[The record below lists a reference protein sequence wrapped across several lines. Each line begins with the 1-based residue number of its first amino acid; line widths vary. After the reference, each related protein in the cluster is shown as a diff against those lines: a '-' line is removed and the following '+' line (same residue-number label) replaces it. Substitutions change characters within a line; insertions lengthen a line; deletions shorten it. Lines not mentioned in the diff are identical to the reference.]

1 MIDNNLVMTPIPDSL
16 LYVYD
21 QNFNLLGAS
30 VECFHKHY
38 EDEIITRSKGKEVL
52 TFEAVE
58 TSAIYQ
64 YLKTENV
71 VKFGERW
78 FRIKFAE
85 DDSSAKGLTKFTCY
99 ALWYELA
106 EGLPTP
112 IRMVGSTVRA
122 VAEAITKDFGKWVKL
137 VIPTDS
143 GNRPVRS
150 ITLKENSGLYKLRY
164 LAKQYNMEL
173 TFGYE
178 EVFEQELRYVKT
190 VVIIQQYTESKIDYP
205 LVVEENLN
213 HIVRAEDSRNLCT
226 AYKLTGKGENDD
238 EELTFASINH
248 GSDYLIDVSWFTER
262 QMRPRYIPKS
272 KHDDRFKIK
281 QSMLDAARAYLDVYA
296 KPLVTYEASAILYD
310 KVPDL
315 HHSQLVV
322 DDFYKLNEWR
332 KVTARS
338 VDYDDLSNSQITFD
352 DPRRDLMDLINDD
365 GDGAISSGN
374 EEQSHVVIRYAN
386 DILGTGFNTENGKY
400 IGVLTTTKRS
410 EDLKPDDF
418 TWVKI
423 EGPEGKQGRNGEPGT
438 PGRDGVDG
446 VAGKDGVGIV
456 DTDITYCI
464 SLSGTQAPTDGWSSQ
479 VPELVKGRYL
489 WTKTFWRYSDGTH
502 ETGYSVTYIAQDGNK
517 GDDGI
522 AGKDGVG
529 IKNTE
534 ITYATSAFGTTPPE
548 NGWSTSIPQVA
559 PAYYLWTRTKWFYT
573 DDTTEVGY
581 SVARMGTR
589 GPKGDSGSD
598 GLPGKNG
605 VGLKGTEVVYGLS
618 DNDQSAPTTWTQ
630 QVPSLVKGKFLW
642 TRTTWTY
649 TDTTSETAY
658 QKTYIARDGNDG
670 QNGIAGK
677 DGVGLHH
684 TDITYAGST
693 SGTVP
698 PSGDV
703 LINYAK
709 VIRPSRSSTDNID
722 YPELYFDAVNGA
734 KYKLYGI
741 SSNGQFASQ
750 HLSREE
756 SNRVVIWGVQ
766 LDTPGGSTFKIISNE
781 NTGVHGNEFTWT
793 GPTGRTRIRVNT
805 YKPDNSTQVEYLRLE
820 SADSS
825 IWSTAIPQV
834 QPGFYLWTRTIWTYT
849 DGTSETGYSVTKIGE
864 QGPRGIQVLQGETGQ
879 QGIPGTPGPDGRS
892 QFTHIA
898 FSDSPDGTGFSHT
911 DQGRAYIGLYQDYN
925 EAHSKDKASYRWTK
939 WAVRDGAQG
948 IPGKEGANGNTSYF
962 HVAYAGSA
970 DGTRAFSLDDRNQ
983 QYIGYY
989 SDSIIQDSTDPK
1001 KYRWF
1006 DRMANV
1012 QVGGVNLFLNSLFT
1026 FGLKEPY
1033 STYRVSDS
1041 TDETKGQLVVS
1052 IDTTTK
1058 YRGYNTL
1065 KLDSTWNGKYENQ
1078 RITINVG
1085 GDSRVPNEYGFTN
1098 QNVRISFWG
1107 KSNKAN
1113 ARIDFRTEY
1122 RGTVEPLYL
1131 TTDWKYYSTYLC
1143 LAEATKSSQQVIIHL
1158 LSQETTA
1165 WLTMIKVEVGTLST
1179 SHTEAPEDIAYRINS
1194 KADGKLTQDQLNAL
1208 AEKSQIYEAELAAK
1222 ATMEQLSDLEKA
1234 YEARIKATEEAI
1246 SKSEADLIDAGRR
1259 IEATVAELG
1268 GLRELKK
1275 FIDTY
1280 MSSSNEGLIIGKNDA
1295 SATIKVSPDR
1305 ISMFSAGKEVMYISQ
1320 GVIHIDNGVFTKSL
1334 QIGRFIT
1341 EQHYADPDLNVCRYV
1356 G

>member
-58 TSAIYQ
+58 TSSIYQ
-64 YLKTENV
+64 HLKTENV

-213 HIVRAEDSRNLCT
+213 HVVRAEDSRNLCT

-238 EELTFASINH
+238 EELTFASINN

-456 DTDITYCI
+456 DTDVTYCI

-479 VPELVKGRYL
+479 VPELTKGRYL

-502 ETGYSVTYIAQDGNK
+502 ETGYSVTYIARDGNN
-517 GDDGI
+517 GNDGI

-534 ITYATSAFGTTPPE
+534 ISYARATSGTEAPTQGWQSSVPE
-548 NGWSTSIPQVA
+548 VPYGE
-559 PAYYLWTRTKWFYT
+559 YLWTRTKWTYT
-573 DDTTEVGY
+573 DNTSEVGY
-581 SVARMGTR
+581 SVARMGTQ

-670 QNGIAGK
+670 NNGIAGK

-693 SGTVP
+693 SGTEP
-698 PSGDV
+698 
-703 LINYAK
+703 
-709 VIRPSRSSTDNID
+709 
-722 YPELYFDAVNGA
+722 
-734 KYKLYGI
+734 
-741 SSNGQFASQ
+741 
-750 HLSREE
+750 
-756 SNRVVIWGVQ
+756 
-766 LDTPGGSTFKIISNE
+766 
-781 NTGVHGNEFTWT
+781 
-793 GPTGRTRIRVNT
+793 PTG
-805 YKPDNSTQVEYLRLE
+805 SW
-820 SADSS
+820 SSS
-825 IWSTAIPQV
+825 IPTI
-834 QPGFYLWTRTIWTYT
+834 QPGFYLWTRTIWHYT
-849 DGTSETGYSVTKIGE
+849 DSTSETGYSVSKIGE
-864 QGPRGIQVLQGETGQ
+864 QGPRGIQGLQGETGR
-879 QGIPGTPGPDGRS
+879 QGIPGTPGRDGRS

-925 EAHSKDKASYRWTK
+925 EAHSKDKASYKWTK
-939 WAVRDGAQG
+939 WIGRDGAQG
-948 IPGKEGANGNTSYF
+948 IPGKAGADGKTSYF
-962 HVAYAGSA
+962 HVAYARSA
-970 DGTRAFSLDDRNQ
+970 DGSRSFSLEDRNQ
-983 QYIGYY
+983 QYMGYY
-989 SDSIIQDSTDPK
+989 SDYTIEDSTDPK

-1026 FGLKEPY
+1026 FGLKEQY
-1033 STYRVSDS
+1033 STYKLIDGL
-1041 TDETKGQLVVS
+1041 DDTKGQLVAS

-1078 RITINVG
+1078 KITFRVG
-1085 GDSRVPNEYGFTN
+1085 GDGRVFTDYGFTN

-1113 ARIDFRTEY
+1113 ARIDFRPEY
-1122 RGTVEPLYL
+1122 RNTLEPLYL

-1143 LAEATKSSQQVIIHL
+1143 LAEDTKCSQDVIIHL
-1158 LSQETTA
+1158 FSQETTA
-1165 WLTMIKVEVGTLST
+1165 WLAMIKVEVGTLST
-1179 SHTEAPEDIAYRINS
+1179 SHTEAPEDITYRINS

-1234 YEARIKATEEAI
+1234 YEARIKANEEAI

-1268 GLRELKK
+1268 GLQELKK

>member
-58 TSAIYQ
+58 TSSIYQ

-190 VVIIQQYTESKIDYP
+190 VVIIQQYTESKLDYP

-456 DTDITYCI
+456 DTDVTYCI

-479 VPELVKGRYL
+479 VPELTKGRYL
-489 WTKTFWRYSDGTH
+489 WTKTFWRYSNGTH
-502 ETGYSVTYIAQDGNK
+502 ETGYSVTYIARDGNN
-517 GDDGI
+517 GNDGI

-534 ITYATSAFGTTPPE
+534 ISYARATSGTDVPAGGWQSSVPE
-548 NGWSTSIPQVA
+548 VPYGE
-559 PAYYLWTRTKWFYT
+559 YLWTRTKWTYT
-573 DDTTEVGY
+573 DNTSEVGY
-581 SVARMGTR
+581 SVARMGTQ

-618 DNDQSAPTTWTQ
+618 DDDQTAPTTWTQ

-693 SGTVP
+693 SGTEP
-698 PSGDV
+698 PT
-703 LINYAK
+703 N
-709 VIRPSRSSTDNID
+709 N
-722 YPELYFDAVNGA
+722 
-734 KYKLYGI
+734 
-741 SSNGQFASQ
+741 
-750 HLSREE
+750 
-756 SNRVVIWGVQ
+756 
-766 LDTPGGSTFKIISNE
+766 
-781 NTGVHGNEFTWT
+781 WT
-793 GPTGRTRIRVNT
+793 
-805 YKPDNSTQVEYLRLE
+805 
-820 SADSS
+820 SS
-825 IWSTAIPQV
+825 IPTI
-834 QPGFYLWTRTIWTYT
+834 QPGFYLWTRTIWHYT
-849 DGTSETGYSVTKIGE
+849 DKTSETGYSVSKIGE
-864 QGPRGIQVLQGETGQ
+864 QGPRGIQGLQGETGR
-879 QGIPGTPGPDGRS
+879 QGIPGTPGRDGRS

-925 EAHSKDKASYRWTK
+925 EAHSKDKTSYKWTK
-939 WAVRDGAQG
+939 WIGRDGAQG
-948 IPGKEGANGNTSYF
+948 IPGKAGADGKTSYF
-962 HVAYAGSA
+962 HVAYAGSS
-970 DGTRAFSLDDRNQ
+970 DGSRSFSLEDRNQ
-983 QYIGYY
+983 QYMGYY
-989 SDSIIQDSTDPK
+989 SDYIIEDSTDPK

-1006 DRMANV
+1006 DRMSNV

-1026 FGLKEPY
+1026 FGLKEQY
-1033 STYRVSDS
+1033 SNYELIDGLN
-1041 TDETKGQLVVS
+1041 DTKGQIVAS

-1078 RITINVG
+1078 KITFRVG
-1085 GDSRVPNEYGFTN
+1085 GDGRISTDYGFIN

-1113 ARIDFRTEY
+1113 ARIDFRPGY
-1122 RGTVEPLYL
+1122 RGTLEPLYL

-1143 LAEATKSSQQVIIHL
+1143 LAEDTKCAQDVIIHL
-1158 LSQETTA
+1158 FSQETTA
-1165 WLTMIKVEVGTLST
+1165 WLAMIKVEVGTIST

-1222 ATMEQLSDLEKA
+1222 ATMEQFSDLEKA
-1234 YEARIKATEEAI
+1234 YEARIKANEEAI

>member
-58 TSAIYQ
+58 TSSIYQ

-226 AYKLTGKGENDD
+226 AYKLTGKGEHDD
-238 EELTFASINH
+238 EELTFASINN

-456 DTDITYCI
+456 DTDVTYCI

-479 VPELVKGRYL
+479 VPELTKGRYL

-502 ETGYSVTYIAQDGNK
+502 ETGYSVTYIARDGNN
-517 GDDGI
+517 GNDGI

-534 ITYATSAFGTTPPE
+534 ISYARATSGTDVPAGGWQSSVPE
-548 NGWSTSIPQVA
+548 VPYGE
-559 PAYYLWTRTKWFYT
+559 YLWTRTKWTYT
-573 DDTTEVGY
+573 DNTSEVGY
-581 SVARMGTR
+581 SVARMGTQ

-670 QNGIAGK
+670 KNGIAGK

-693 SGTVP
+693 SGTEP
-698 PSGDV
+698 
-703 LINYAK
+703 
-709 VIRPSRSSTDNID
+709 
-722 YPELYFDAVNGA
+722 
-734 KYKLYGI
+734 
-741 SSNGQFASQ
+741 
-750 HLSREE
+750 
-756 SNRVVIWGVQ
+756 
-766 LDTPGGSTFKIISNE
+766 
-781 NTGVHGNEFTWT
+781 
-793 GPTGRTRIRVNT
+793 PTG
-805 YKPDNSTQVEYLRLE
+805 SW
-820 SADSS
+820 SSS
-825 IWSTAIPQV
+825 IPTI
-834 QPGFYLWTRTIWTYT
+834 QPGFYLWTRTIWHYT
-849 DGTSETGYSVTKIGE
+849 DSTSETGYSVSKIGE
-864 QGPRGIQVLQGETGQ
+864 QGPRGIQGLQGETGR
-879 QGIPGTPGPDGRS
+879 QGIPGTPGRDGRS

-925 EAHSKDKASYRWTK
+925 EAHSNDKTSYKWTK
-939 WAVRDGAQG
+939 WIGRDGAQG
-948 IPGKEGANGNTSYF
+948 IPGKAGADGKTSYF
-962 HVAYAGSA
+962 HVAYAGSS
-970 DGTRAFSLDDRNQ
+970 DGSRSFSLEDRNQ
-983 QYIGYY
+983 QYMGYY
-989 SDSIIQDSTDPK
+989 SDYTIEDSTDPK

-1026 FGLKEPY
+1026 FGLKEHY
-1033 STYRVSDS
+1033 STYELIDGL
-1041 TDETKGQLVVS
+1041 DDTKGQLVAS

-1078 RITINVG
+1078 KITFRVG
-1085 GDSRVPNEYGFTN
+1085 GDGREFTNYGFTN

-1107 KSNKAN
+1107 KSNKAD
-1113 ARIDFRTEY
+1113 ARIDFRPGY
-1122 RGTVEPLYL
+1122 RGTLEPLYL

-1143 LAEATKSSQQVIIHL
+1143 LAEDTKCTQEVIIHL

-1165 WLTMIKVEVGTLST
+1165 WLAMIKVEVGTVNT

-1234 YEARIKATEEAI
+1234 YEARIKANEEAI

>member
-58 TSAIYQ
+58 TSSIYQ
-64 YLKTENV
+64 HLKTENV

-85 DDSSAKGLTKFTCY
+85 DDNSAKGLTKFTCY

-190 VVIIQQYTESKIDYP
+190 VVIIQQYTESKIDHP

-281 QSMLDAARAYLDVYA
+281 QSILDAARAYLDVYA

-446 VAGKDGVGIV
+446 VAGKNGVGIV

-479 VPELVKGRYL
+479 VPELTKGRYL

-502 ETGYSVTYIAQDGNK
+502 ETGYSVTYIARDGNN
-517 GDDGI
+517 GNDGI

-534 ITYATSAFGTTPPE
+534 ISYARATSGTDVPAGGWQSSVPE
-548 NGWSTSIPQVA
+548 VPYGE
-559 PAYYLWTRTKWFYT
+559 YLWTRTKWTYT
-573 DDTTEVGY
+573 DNTSEIGY
-581 SVARMGTR
+581 SVARMGTQ
-589 GPKGDSGSD
+589 GPKGDSGND

-605 VGLKGTEVVYGLS
+605 VGLKGTKVVYGLS

-658 QKTYIARDGNDG
+658 QKTYIARDGNNG

-693 SGTVP
+693 SGTEP
-698 PSGDV
+698 
-703 LINYAK
+703 
-709 VIRPSRSSTDNID
+709 
-722 YPELYFDAVNGA
+722 
-734 KYKLYGI
+734 
-741 SSNGQFASQ
+741 
-750 HLSREE
+750 
-756 SNRVVIWGVQ
+756 
-766 LDTPGGSTFKIISNE
+766 
-781 NTGVHGNEFTWT
+781 
-793 GPTGRTRIRVNT
+793 PTGSWSSRI
-805 YKPDNSTQVEYLRLE
+805 PE
-820 SADSS
+820 
-825 IWSTAIPQV
+825 V
-834 QPGFYLWTRTIWTYT
+834 QPGFYLWTRTIWHYT
-849 DGTSETGYSVTKIGE
+849 DSTSETGYSVSKIGE
-864 QGPRGIQVLQGETGQ
+864 QGPRGIQGLQGETGR
-879 QGIPGTPGPDGRS
+879 QGIPGTPGRDGRS

-925 EAHSKDKASYRWTK
+925 EAHSKDKASYKWTK
-939 WAVRDGAQG
+939 WIGRDGAQG
-948 IPGKEGANGNTSYF
+948 IPGKAGADGKTSYF
-962 HVAYAGSA
+962 HVAYAGSS
-970 DGTRAFSLDDRNQ
+970 DGSRSFSLEDRNQ
-983 QYIGYY
+983 QYMGYY
-989 SDSIIQDSTDPK
+989 SDYTIKDSTDPK

-1026 FGLKEPY
+1026 FGLKEQY
-1033 STYRVSDS
+1033 STYELIDGL
-1041 TDETKGQLVVS
+1041 DDTKGQLVAS

-1078 RITINVG
+1078 KITFRVG
-1085 GDSRVPNEYGFTN
+1085 GDGRVFTDYGFTN

-1113 ARIDFRTEY
+1113 ARIDFRPGY
-1122 RGTVEPLYL
+1122 RGTLKPLYL

-1143 LAEATKSSQQVIIHL
+1143 LAEDTKCSQDVVISL

-1165 WLTMIKVEVGTLST
+1165 WLAMIKVEVGTVST
-1179 SHTEAPEDIAYRINS
+1179 SYTEAPEDIAYRINS

-1234 YEARIKATEEAI
+1234 YEARIKANEEAI

-1259 IEATVAELG
+1259 IEATVAKLG

-1334 QIGRFIT
+1334 QIGRFLT

>member
-16 LYVYD
+16 IYVYD

-38 EDEIITRSKGKEVL
+38 EDEIITRSKGKEVF

-58 TSAIYQ
+58 TSSIYQ
-64 YLKTENV
+64 HLKTENV

-85 DDSSAKGLTKFTCY
+85 DDNSAKGLTKFTCY

-106 EGLPTP
+106 EGLPKP

-226 AYKLTGKGENDD
+226 AYKLTGKGEHDD
-238 EELTFASINH
+238 EELTFASINN

-446 VAGKDGVGIV
+446 VAGKNGVGIV

-479 VPELVKGRYL
+479 VPELTKGRYL

-502 ETGYSVTYIAQDGNK
+502 ETGYSVTYIARDGNN
-517 GDDGI
+517 GNDGI

-534 ITYATSAFGTTPPE
+534 ISYARATSGTNAPTQGWQSQVPE
-548 NGWSTSIPQVA
+548 VPYGE
-559 PAYYLWTRTKWFYT
+559 YLWTRTKWTYT
-573 DDTTEVGY
+573 DNTSEVGY
-581 SVARMGTR
+581 SVARMGTQ

-670 QNGIAGK
+670 NNGIAGK

-698 PSGDV
+698 P
-703 LINYAK
+703 
-709 VIRPSRSSTDNID
+709 
-722 YPELYFDAVNGA
+722 
-734 KYKLYGI
+734 
-741 SSNGQFASQ
+741 
-750 HLSREE
+750 
-756 SNRVVIWGVQ
+756 
-766 LDTPGGSTFKIISNE
+766 
-781 NTGVHGNEFTWT
+781 TGNW
-793 GPTGRTRIRVNT
+793 
-805 YKPDNSTQVEYLRLE
+805 S
-820 SADSS
+820 SS
-825 IWSTAIPQV
+825 IPEV
-834 QPGFYLWTRTIWTYT
+834 QPGFYLWTRTIWHYT
-849 DGTSETGYSVTKIGE
+849 DSTSETGYSVSKIGE
-864 QGPRGIQVLQGETGQ
+864 QGPRGIQGLQGETGR
-879 QGIPGTPGPDGRS
+879 QGIPGTPGRDGRS

-925 EAHSKDKASYRWTK
+925 EAHSKDKAAYRWTK
-939 WAVRDGAQG
+939 WAGRDGAQG
-948 IPGKEGANGNTSYF
+948 IPGKAGADGKTSYF
-962 HVAYAGSA
+962 HVAYASSSDGS
-970 DGTRAFSLDDRNQ
+970 RNFSLQDKNQ
-983 QYIGYY
+983 QYMGYY
-989 SDSIIQDSTDPK
+989 SDFTADDSTDPK

-1033 STYRVSDS
+1033 STYQLIDS
-1041 TDETKGQLVVS
+1041 PEDTKGQLVVS
-1052 IDTTTK
+1052 IDNTTK
-1058 YRGYNTL
+1058 YRGYSTL

-1078 RITINVG
+1078 KITFRVG
-1085 GDSRVPNEYGFTN
+1085 GDGRVFTDYGFTN

-1113 ARIDFRTEY
+1113 ARIDFRPGY
-1122 RGTVEPLYL
+1122 RGTLEPLYL

-1143 LAEATKSSQQVIIHL
+1143 LAEDTKCSQDVTIHL
-1158 LSQETTA
+1158 FSQETTA

-1208 AEKSQIYEAELAAK
+1208 AEKSQIYGAELAAK

-1234 YEARIKATEEAI
+1234 YGARIKANEEAI

-1268 GLRELKK
+1268 GLQELKK

>member
-238 EELTFASINH
+238 EELTFASINN

-374 EEQSHVVIRYAN
+374 EEQSYVVIRYAN

-446 VAGKDGVGIV
+446 VAGKNGVGIV

-479 VPELVKGRYL
+479 VPELTKGRYL

-502 ETGYSVTYIAQDGNK
+502 ETGYSVTYIARDGNN
-517 GDDGI
+517 GNNGI

-534 ITYATSAFGTTPPE
+534 ISYARATSGTDVPAGGWQSSVPE
-548 NGWSTSIPQVA
+548 VPYGE
-559 PAYYLWTRTKWFYT
+559 YLWTRTKWTYT
-573 DDTTEVGY
+573 DNTSEVGY

-670 QNGIAGK
+670 KNGIAGK

-693 SGTVP
+693 SGTEP
-698 PSGDV
+698 
-703 LINYAK
+703 
-709 VIRPSRSSTDNID
+709 
-722 YPELYFDAVNGA
+722 
-734 KYKLYGI
+734 
-741 SSNGQFASQ
+741 
-750 HLSREE
+750 
-756 SNRVVIWGVQ
+756 
-766 LDTPGGSTFKIISNE
+766 
-781 NTGVHGNEFTWT
+781 
-793 GPTGRTRIRVNT
+793 PTGSWSSRI
-805 YKPDNSTQVEYLRLE
+805 PE
-820 SADSS
+820 
-825 IWSTAIPQV
+825 V
-834 QPGFYLWTRTIWTYT
+834 QPGFYLWTRTIWHYT
-849 DGTSETGYSVTKIGE
+849 DSTSETGYSVSKIGE
-864 QGPRGIQVLQGETGQ
+864 QGPRGIQGLQGETGR
-879 QGIPGTPGPDGRS
+879 QGIPGTPGRDGRS

-925 EAHSKDKASYRWTK
+925 EAHSKDKTSYKWTK
-939 WAVRDGAQG
+939 WIGRDGAQG
-948 IPGKEGANGNTSYF
+948 IPGKAGADGKTSYF

-970 DGTRAFSLDDRNQ
+970 DGSRSFSLEDRNQ
-983 QYIGYY
+983 QYMGYY
-989 SDSIIQDSTDPK
+989 SDYTIEDSTDPK

-1033 STYRVSDS
+1033 STYELIDGPE
-1041 TDETKGQLVVS
+1041 DTKGQLVAS

-1078 RITINVG
+1078 KITFRVG
-1085 GDSRVPNEYGFTN
+1085 GDGRVFTDYGFTN

-1113 ARIDFRTEY
+1113 ARIDFRPGY
-1122 RGTVEPLYL
+1122 RGTLEPLYL

-1143 LAEATKSSQQVIIHL
+1143 LAEDTKCTQDVIVHL

-1165 WLTMIKVEVGTLST
+1165 WLAMIKVEVGTLST

-1234 YEARIKATEEAI
+1234 YEARIKANEEAI

>member
-58 TSAIYQ
+58 TSPIYQ
-64 YLKTENV
+64 HLKTENV

-112 IRMVGSTVRA
+112 IRMVGSTVQA

-456 DTDITYCI
+456 DTDVTYCI

-479 VPELVKGRYL
+479 VPELTKGRYL

-502 ETGYSVTYIAQDGNK
+502 ETGYSVTYIARDGNN
-517 GDDGI
+517 GNDGI

-534 ITYATSAFGTTPPE
+534 ISYARATSGTDVPAGGWQSSVPE
-548 NGWSTSIPQVA
+548 VPYGE
-559 PAYYLWTRTKWFYT
+559 YLWTRTKWTYT
-573 DDTTEVGY
+573 DNTSEVGY
-581 SVARMGTR
+581 SVARMGTQ

-618 DNDQSAPTTWTQ
+618 DNDQTAPTTWTQ

-658 QKTYIARDGNDG
+658 QKTYIARDGNNG

-693 SGTVP
+693 SGTEP
-698 PSGDV
+698 
-703 LINYAK
+703 
-709 VIRPSRSSTDNID
+709 
-722 YPELYFDAVNGA
+722 
-734 KYKLYGI
+734 
-741 SSNGQFASQ
+741 
-750 HLSREE
+750 
-756 SNRVVIWGVQ
+756 
-766 LDTPGGSTFKIISNE
+766 
-781 NTGVHGNEFTWT
+781 
-793 GPTGRTRIRVNT
+793 PTGSWSSRI
-805 YKPDNSTQVEYLRLE
+805 PE
-820 SADSS
+820 
-825 IWSTAIPQV
+825 V
-834 QPGFYLWTRTIWTYT
+834 QPGFYLWTRTIWHYT
-849 DGTSETGYSVTKIGE
+849 DKTSETGYSVSKIGE
-864 QGPRGIQVLQGETGQ
+864 QGPRGLPGLQGETGR
-879 QGIPGTPGPDGRS
+879 QGIPGTPGRDGRS

-911 DQGRAYIGLYQDYN
+911 DQDRAYIGMYQDYN
-925 EAHSKDKASYRWTK
+925 EAHSKDKAAYRWTK
-939 WAVRDGAQG
+939 WVGRDGAQG
-948 IPGKEGANGNTSYF
+948 IPGKAGADGKTSYF
-962 HVAYAGSA
+962 HVAYASSSDGS
-970 DGTRAFSLDDRNQ
+970 RNFSLQDKNQ
-983 QYIGYY
+983 QYMGYY
-989 SDSIIQDSTDPK
+989 SDFTADDSTDPK

-1033 STYRVSDS
+1033 STYTLHDS
-1041 TDETKGQLVVS
+1041 SAETKGQLAVS
-1052 IDTTTK
+1052 IDNTTK
-1058 YRGYNTL
+1058 FRGYNTL
-1065 KLDSTWNGKYENQ
+1065 KIDSTWNGKYENQ
-1078 RITINVG
+1078 GIAFEVG
-1085 GDSRVPNEYGFTN
+1085 GDGRVPGNYGFTN
-1098 QNVRISFWG
+1098 QNVRISFWA

-1113 ARIDFRTEY
+1113 ARIDFRAGN

-1143 LAEATKSSQQVIIHL
+1143 IAQDTMCSQDVIIHL
-1158 LSQETTA
+1158 PSQETTA
-1165 WLTMIKVEVGTLST
+1165 WLTMIKVEVGTVTT

-1234 YEARIKATEEAI
+1234 YEARIKANEEAI

>member
-21 QNFNLLGAS
+21 QNFNLLSAS

-58 TSAIYQ
+58 TSSIYQ

-99 ALWYELA
+99 ALWYELS

-226 AYKLTGKGENDD
+226 AYKLTGKGEKDD
-238 EELTFASINH
+238 EELTFASINN

-479 VPELVKGRYL
+479 VPELTKGRYL

-502 ETGYSVTYIAQDGNK
+502 ETGYSVTYIARDGNN
-517 GDDGI
+517 GNDGI

-534 ITYATSAFGTTPPE
+534 ISYARATSGTEAPTQGWQSSVPE
-548 NGWSTSIPQVA
+548 VPYGE
-559 PAYYLWTRTKWFYT
+559 YLWTRTKWTYT
-573 DDTTEVGY
+573 DNTSEVGY
-581 SVARMGTR
+581 SVARMGTQ

-618 DNDQSAPTTWTQ
+618 DNDQTAPTTWTQ

-670 QNGIAGK
+670 NNGIAGK

-693 SGTVP
+693 SGTEP
-698 PSGDV
+698 P
-703 LINYAK
+703 
-709 VIRPSRSSTDNID
+709 TDN
-722 YPELYFDAVNGA
+722 
-734 KYKLYGI
+734 
-741 SSNGQFASQ
+741 
-750 HLSREE
+750 
-756 SNRVVIWGVQ
+756 
-766 LDTPGGSTFKIISNE
+766 
-781 NTGVHGNEFTWT
+781 WT
-793 GPTGRTRIRVNT
+793 
-805 YKPDNSTQVEYLRLE
+805 
-820 SADSS
+820 SS
-825 IWSTAIPQV
+825 IPTV
-834 QPGFYLWTRTIWTYT
+834 QPGFYLWTRTIWHYT
-849 DGTSETGYSVTKIGE
+849 DKTSETGYSVSKIGE
-864 QGPRGIQVLQGETGQ
+864 QGPRGLPGLQGETGR
-879 QGIPGTPGPDGRS
+879 QGIPGTPGRDGRS

-911 DQGRAYIGLYQDYN
+911 DQDRAYIGMYQDYN
-925 EAHSKDKASYRWTK
+925 EAHSKDKATYRWTK
-939 WAVRDGAQG
+939 WAGRDGAQG
-948 IPGKEGANGNTSYF
+948 IPGKAGADGKTSYF
-962 HVAYAGSA
+962 HVAYASSSDGS
-970 DGTRAFSLDDRNQ
+970 RNFSLQDKNQ
-983 QYIGYY
+983 QYMGYY
-989 SDSIIQDSTDPK
+989 SDFTADDSTDPK

-1026 FGLKEPY
+1026 FGLKEQY
-1033 STYRVSDS
+1033 STYELIDGPE
-1041 TDETKGQLVVS
+1041 DTKGQLVAS

-1078 RITINVG
+1078 KIIFRLG
-1085 GDSRVPNEYGFTN
+1085 GDGRVFTDYGFTN

-1113 ARIDFRTEY
+1113 ARIEFRPGY
-1122 RGTVEPLYL
+1122 RGTLEPLYL

-1143 LAEATKSSQQVIIHL
+1143 LAEDTKCSQDVIISL

-1165 WLTMIKVEVGTLST
+1165 WLAMIKVEVGTLST
-1179 SHTEAPEDIAYRINS
+1179 SHTEAPEDIAHRINS

-1208 AEKSQIYEAELAAK
+1208 AEKSRIYEAELAAK

-1234 YEARIKATEEAI
+1234 YEARIKANEEAI

-1280 MSSSNEGLIIGKNDA
+1280 MSSSNEGLIIGKNDS
-1295 SATIKVSPDR
+1295 SAAIKVSPDR
-1305 ISMFSAGKEVMYISQ
+1305 ISMFSAGKEVMYISR

>member
-1 MIDNNLVMTPIPDSL
+1 MIDNNLVMTPTPDSII
-16 LYVYD
+16 YVYD

-30 VECFHKHY
+30 VECFNKHY

-58 TSAIYQ
+58 TSTIYQ
-64 YLKTENV
+64 HLKTENI
-71 VKFGERW
+71 VKFGGRW
-78 FRIKFAE
+78 FRIKFSE
-85 DDSSAKGLTKFTCY
+85 DDSSAKGITKFTCY

-122 VAEAITKDFGKWVKL
+122 VAEVITKDFGKWVKL

-190 VVIIQQYTESKIDYP
+190 VVIIQQYTESKINYP
-205 LVVEENLN
+205 LVVEENLK

-238 EELTFASINH
+238 EELTFASINN
-248 GSDYLIDVSWFTER
+248 GSDYLLDVSWFTER
-262 QMRPRYIPKS
+262 GMRPRYIPKS

-296 KPLVTYEASAILYD
+296 KPLITYEASAILYD

-338 VDYDDLSNSQITFD
+338 IDYDDLSNSQITFD

-410 EDLKPDDF
+410 EDLRPDDF

-423 EGPEGKQGRNGEPGT
+423 EGPEGPQGRNGEPGT

-446 VAGKDGVGIV
+446 VAGKNGVGIV

-464 SLSGTQAPTDGWSSQ
+464 SLSGTQAPTDGWTSQ

-489 WTKTFWRYSDGTH
+489 WTKTFWRYSDGAH

-517 GDDGI
+517 GNDGV

-529 IKNTE
+529 IKRTE
-534 ITYATSAFGTTPPE
+534 ISYARSNSGTEPPSDAKW
-548 NGWSTSIPQVA
+548 GSQV
-559 PAYYLWTRTKWFYT
+559 PEVPYGEYLWTRTKWFYT

-581 SVARMGTR
+581 SVARMGTQ

-605 VGLKGTEVVYGLS
+605 VGLKGTEVKYALS
-618 DNDQSAPTTWTQ
+618 DTDTNTPTTWTQ
-630 QVPSLVKGKFLW
+630 QVPTLVKGKFLW
-642 TRTTWTY
+642 TRTIWTY
-649 TDTTSETAY
+649 TDNTSETAY

-693 SGTVP
+693 SGTEP
-698 PSGDV
+698 P
-703 LINYAK
+703 
-709 VIRPSRSSTDNID
+709 T
-722 YPELYFDAVNGA
+722 
-734 KYKLYGI
+734 
-741 SSNGQFASQ
+741 SN
-750 HLSREE
+750 
-756 SNRVVIWGVQ
+756 
-766 LDTPGGSTFKIISNE
+766 
-781 NTGVHGNEFTWT
+781 WT
-793 GPTGRTRIRVNT
+793 N
-805 YKPDNSTQVEYLRLE
+805 N
-820 SADSS
+820 
-825 IWSTAIPQV
+825 IPQV
-834 QPGFYLWTRTIWTYT
+834 QPGFYLWTRTIWHYT
-849 DGTSETGYSVTKIGE
+849 DSTSETGYSVSKIGE
-864 QGPRGIQVLQGETGQ
+864 QGPRGIQGLQGETGR
-879 QGIPGTPGPDGRS
+879 QGIPGTPGRDGRS

-925 EAHSKDKASYRWTK
+925 EAHSKDKASYKWTK
-939 WAVRDGAQG
+939 WAGRDGAQG
-948 IPGKEGANGNTSYF
+948 IPGKAGADGKTSYF

-970 DGTRAFSLDDRNQ
+970 DGTRSFSLDDRNQ
-983 QYIGYY
+983 QYMGYY
-989 SDSIIQDSTDPK
+989 SDFTIEDSTDPK
-1001 KYRWF
+1001 KYKWF

-1033 STYRVSDS
+1033 STYALIDDASV
-1041 TDETKGQLVVS
+1041 TKGQIAAS

-1065 KLDSTWNGKYENQ
+1065 KIDSTWNGKYENQ
-1078 RITINVG
+1078 KITFRVG
-1085 GDSRVPNEYGFTN
+1085 GDGRVFTDYGFTN

-1113 ARIDFRTEY
+1113 ARIDFRTDY
-1122 RGTVEPLYL
+1122 RGTIEPLYL

-1143 LAEATKSSQQVIIHL
+1143 LAEDAKCTQDVIIHL
-1158 LSQETTA
+1158 LSRETTA
-1165 WLTMIKVEVGTLST
+1165 WLALIKVEVGTLST

-1208 AEKSQIYEAELAAK
+1208 AEKAQIYEAELQAK

-1259 IEATVAELG
+1259 LDATVAELG

-1280 MSSSNEGLIIGKNDA
+1280 MSSSNEGLIIGKTDA

>member
-58 TSAIYQ
+58 TSSIYQ

-112 IRMVGSTVRA
+112 IRMVGSTVQA

-226 AYKLTGKGENDD
+226 AYKLTGKGEHDD
-238 EELTFASINH
+238 EELTFASINN

-446 VAGKDGVGIV
+446 VAGKNGVGIV
-456 DTDITYCI
+456 DTDVTYCI

-479 VPELVKGRYL
+479 VPELTKGRYL

-502 ETGYSVTYIAQDGNK
+502 ETGYSVTYIARDGNN
-517 GDDGI
+517 GNDGI

-534 ITYATSAFGTTPPE
+534 ISYARATSGTDVPAGGWQSSVPE
-548 NGWSTSIPQVA
+548 VPYGE
-559 PAYYLWTRTKWFYT
+559 YLWTRTKWTYT
-573 DDTTEVGY
+573 DNTSEVGY

-670 QNGIAGK
+670 RNGIVGK

-693 SGTVP
+693 SGTEP
-698 PSGDV
+698 P
-703 LINYAK
+703 
-709 VIRPSRSSTDNID
+709 TDN
-722 YPELYFDAVNGA
+722 
-734 KYKLYGI
+734 
-741 SSNGQFASQ
+741 
-750 HLSREE
+750 
-756 SNRVVIWGVQ
+756 
-766 LDTPGGSTFKIISNE
+766 
-781 NTGVHGNEFTWT
+781 WT
-793 GPTGRTRIRVNT
+793 
-805 YKPDNSTQVEYLRLE
+805 
-820 SADSS
+820 SS
-825 IWSTAIPQV
+825 IPTI
-834 QPGFYLWTRTIWTYT
+834 QPGFYLWTRTIWHYT
-849 DGTSETGYSVTKIGE
+849 DKTSETGYSVSKIGE
-864 QGPRGIQVLQGETGQ
+864 QGPRGIPGLQGETGR
-879 QGIPGTPGPDGRS
+879 QGIPGTPGRDGRS

-925 EAHSKDKASYRWTK
+925 EAHSKDKTSYKWTK
-939 WAVRDGAQG
+939 WIGRDGAQG
-948 IPGKEGANGNTSYF
+948 IPGKAGANGKTSYF
-962 HVAYAGSA
+962 HVAYAASSNGS
-970 DGTRAFSLDDRNQ
+970 RSFSLEDRNQ
-983 QYIGYY
+983 QYMGYY
-989 SDSIIQDSTDPK
+989 SDYTIEDSTDPK

-1026 FGLKEPY
+1026 FGLKERY
-1033 STYRVSDS
+1033 STYELIDRPND
-1041 TDETKGQLVVS
+1041 TKGQLVAS

-1065 KLDSTWNGKYENQ
+1065 KIDSTWNGKYENQ
-1078 RITINVG
+1078 KITFRVG
-1085 GDSRVPNEYGFTN
+1085 GDGRVFTDYGFTN

-1113 ARIDFRTEY
+1113 ARIDFRPGY
-1122 RGTVEPLYL
+1122 RNTLEPLYL

-1143 LAEATKSSQQVIIHL
+1143 LAEDTKCSQDVIISL

-1165 WLTMIKVEVGTLST
+1165 WLAMIKVEVGTVST
-1179 SHTEAPEDIAYRINS
+1179 SYTEAPEDIAYRINS
-1194 KADGKLTQDQLNAL
+1194 KADGKLTQDQLNSL

-1234 YEARIKATEEAI
+1234 YGARIKATEEAV

>member
-21 QNFNLLGAS
+21 QNFNLLSAS
-30 VECFHKHY
+30 VECFNKHY
-38 EDEIITRSKGKEVL
+38 EDEIITRSKGKEVF

-58 TSAIYQ
+58 TSTIYQ
-64 YLKTENV
+64 YLKTENI
-71 VKFGERW
+71 VKYGERW

-85 DDSSAKGLTKFTCY
+85 DDSSAKGITKFTCY

-106 EGLPTP
+106 EGLPSP
-112 IRMVGSTVRA
+112 IRMVASTVRA

-205 LVVEENLN
+205 LVVEENLK

-238 EELTFASINH
+238 EELTFASINN
-248 GSDYLIDVSWFTER
+248 GRDYLIDVSWFTER

-310 KVPDL
+310 KIPDL
-315 HHSQLVV
+315 HHSQLIV
-322 DDFYKLNEWR
+322 DDYYKLNEWR

-338 VDYDDLSNSQITFD
+338 VDYDDLLNSQITFD

-456 DTDITYCI
+456 DTDVTYCI

-479 VPELVKGRYL
+479 VPELTKGRYL
-489 WTKTFWRYSDGTH
+489 WTKTFWRYSNGTH
-502 ETGYSVTYIAQDGNK
+502 ETGYSVTYIARDGND
-517 GDDGI
+517 GNDGI

-534 ITYATSAFGTTPPE
+534 ISYARATSGTDVPAGGWQSSVPE
-548 NGWSTSIPQVA
+548 VPYGE
-559 PAYYLWTRTKWFYT
+559 YLWTRTKWTYT
-573 DDTTEVGY
+573 DNTSEVGY
-581 SVARMGTR
+581 SVARMGTQ

-605 VGLKGTEVVYGLS
+605 VGLKGTEIVYGLS
-618 DNDQSAPTTWTQ
+618 DNDQTAPTNWTQ

-693 SGTVP
+693 SGTEP
-698 PSGDV
+698 
-703 LINYAK
+703 
-709 VIRPSRSSTDNID
+709 
-722 YPELYFDAVNGA
+722 
-734 KYKLYGI
+734 
-741 SSNGQFASQ
+741 
-750 HLSREE
+750 
-756 SNRVVIWGVQ
+756 
-766 LDTPGGSTFKIISNE
+766 
-781 NTGVHGNEFTWT
+781 
-793 GPTGRTRIRVNT
+793 PTGNWT
-805 YKPDNSTQVEYLRLE
+805 
-820 SADSS
+820 SS
-825 IWSTAIPQV
+825 IPVV
-834 QPGFYLWTRTIWTYT
+834 QPGFYLWTRTIWHYT
-849 DGTSETGYSVTKIGE
+849 DSTSETGYSVSKIGE
-864 QGPRGIQVLQGETGQ
+864 QGPRGIQGLQGETGR
-879 QGIPGTPGPDGRS
+879 QGIPGTPGRDGRS

-911 DQGRAYIGLYQDYN
+911 DQGRAYIGMYQDYN

-939 WAVRDGAQG
+939 WAGRDGAQG
-948 IPGKEGANGNTSYF
+948 IPGKVGADGKTSYF
-962 HVAYAGSA
+962 HVAYAGSS
-970 DGTRAFSLDDRNQ
+970 DGSRAFSLEDRNQ
-983 QYIGYY
+983 QYMGYY
-989 SDSIIQDSTDPK
+989 SDFTPEDSSDPK

-1033 STYRVSDS
+1033 STYKLYASSVD
-1041 TDETKGQLVVS
+1041 TAGQLAVS
-1052 IDTTTK
+1052 IDNITK
-1058 YRGYNTL
+1058 FRGYNTL
-1065 KLDSTWNGKYENQ
+1065 KIDSTWNGKYENQ
-1078 RITINVG
+1078 EIVFDVG
-1085 GDSRVPNEYGFTN
+1085 GDGRVPGNYGFTN

-1113 ARIDFRTEY
+1113 ARIDFRAGN
-1122 RGTVEPLYL
+1122 RNTVEPQYL

-1143 LAEATKSSQQVIIHL
+1143 IAQDTMCSQNVIIHL
-1158 LSQETTA
+1158 PSQETTA
-1165 WLTMIKVEVGTLST
+1165 WVAMIKVEVGTIST

-1280 MSSSNEGLIIGKNDA
+1280 MSSSNEGLIIGKDDS
-1295 SATIKVSPDR
+1295 SAAIKVSPDR

-1320 GVIHIDNGVFTKSL
+1320 GVINIDNGVFTKSL

>member
-58 TSAIYQ
+58 TSSIYQ
-64 YLKTENV
+64 HLKTENV

-106 EGLPTP
+106 EGLPKP

-122 VAEAITKDFGKWVKL
+122 VAETIVKDFGKWVKL

-226 AYKLTGKGENDD
+226 AYKLTGKGEHDD
-238 EELTFASINH
+238 EELTFASINN

-296 KPLVTYEASAILYD
+296 KPLITYEASAILYD

-322 DDFYKLNEWR
+322 DDFYRLNEWR

-456 DTDITYCI
+456 DTDVTYCI

-479 VPELVKGRYL
+479 VPELTKGRYL

-502 ETGYSVTYIAQDGNK
+502 ETGYSVTYIARDGNN
-517 GDDGI
+517 GNDGI

-534 ITYATSAFGTTPPE
+534 ISYARATSGTEAPTQGWQSRVPE
-548 NGWSTSIPQVA
+548 VPYGE
-559 PAYYLWTRTKWFYT
+559 YLWTRTKWTYT
-573 DDTTEVGY
+573 DNTSETGY
-581 SVARMGTR
+581 SVARMGTQ

-670 QNGIAGK
+670 NNGIAGK

-698 PSGDV
+698 P
-703 LINYAK
+703 
-709 VIRPSRSSTDNID
+709 
-722 YPELYFDAVNGA
+722 
-734 KYKLYGI
+734 
-741 SSNGQFASQ
+741 
-750 HLSREE
+750 
-756 SNRVVIWGVQ
+756 
-766 LDTPGGSTFKIISNE
+766 
-781 NTGVHGNEFTWT
+781 TGNW
-793 GPTGRTRIRVNT
+793 
-805 YKPDNSTQVEYLRLE
+805 S
-820 SADSS
+820 SS
-825 IWSTAIPQV
+825 IPEV
-834 QPGFYLWTRTIWTYT
+834 QPGFYLWTRTIWHYT
-849 DGTSETGYSVTKIGE
+849 DKTSETGYSVSKIGE
-864 QGPRGIQVLQGETGQ
+864 QGPRGIRGLQGETGR
-879 QGIPGTPGPDGRS
+879 QGIPGTPGQDGRS

-925 EAHSKDKASYRWTK
+925 EAHSKDKNSYKWTK
-939 WAVRDGAQG
+939 WIGRDGAQG
-948 IPGKEGANGNTSYF
+948 IPGKAGADGKTSYF
-962 HVAYAGSA
+962 HVAYAGSS
-970 DGTRAFSLDDRNQ
+970 DGSRSFSLEDRSQ
-983 QYIGYY
+983 QYMGYY
-989 SDSIIQDSTDPK
+989 SDYTIEDSTDPK

-1033 STYRVSDS
+1033 STYKLIDGAN
-1041 TDETKGQLVVS
+1041 DTKGQLVAS

-1065 KLDSTWNGKYENQ
+1065 KIDSTWNGKYENQ
-1078 RITINVG
+1078 KITFRVG
-1085 GDSRVPNEYGFTN
+1085 GDSRDFTDYGFTN

-1113 ARIDFRTEY
+1113 ARIDLRAGN
-1122 RGTVEPLYL
+1122 RGTVEPQYL

-1143 LAEATKSSQQVIIHL
+1143 LAKDTKCSQDVIIHL

-1165 WLTMIKVEVGTLST
+1165 WLAMIKVEVGTLST
-1179 SHTEAPEDIAYRINS
+1179 SYTEAPEDIAYRINS

-1234 YEARIKATEEAI
+1234 YEARIRATEEAI

-1295 SATIKVSPDR
+1295 SATIKVSPNR

>member
-30 VECFHKHY
+30 VECFRKHY

-58 TSAIYQ
+58 TSSIYQ

-190 VVIIQQYTESKIDYP
+190 VVIIQQYTESKINYP

-446 VAGKDGVGIV
+446 VAGKNGVGIV

-479 VPELVKGRYL
+479 VPELTRGRYL

-502 ETGYSVTYIAQDGNK
+502 ETGYSVTYIARDGNN
-517 GDDGI
+517 GNDGI

-534 ITYATSAFGTTPPE
+534 ISYARATSGTDVPAGGWQSSVPE
-548 NGWSTSIPQVA
+548 VPYGE
-559 PAYYLWTRTKWFYT
+559 YLWTRTKWTYT
-573 DDTTEVGY
+573 DNTSEVGY
-581 SVARMGTR
+581 SVARMGTK

-693 SGTVP
+693 SGTEP
-698 PSGDV
+698 
-703 LINYAK
+703 
-709 VIRPSRSSTDNID
+709 
-722 YPELYFDAVNGA
+722 
-734 KYKLYGI
+734 
-741 SSNGQFASQ
+741 
-750 HLSREE
+750 
-756 SNRVVIWGVQ
+756 
-766 LDTPGGSTFKIISNE
+766 
-781 NTGVHGNEFTWT
+781 
-793 GPTGRTRIRVNT
+793 PTGNWT
-805 YKPDNSTQVEYLRLE
+805 
-820 SADSS
+820 SS
-825 IWSTAIPQV
+825 IPTV
-834 QPGFYLWTRTIWTYT
+834 QPGFYLWTRTVWHYT
-849 DGTSETGYSVTKIGE
+849 DKTSETGYSVSKIGE
-864 QGPRGIQVLQGETGQ
+864 QGPRGIQGLQGETGQ
-879 QGIPGTPGPDGRS
+879 QGIPGTPGRDGRS

-925 EAHSKDKASYRWTK
+925 EAHSKDKASYKWTK
-939 WAVRDGAQG
+939 WIGRDGAQG
-948 IPGKEGANGNTSYF
+948 IPGKAGADGKTSYF
-962 HVAYAGSA
+962 HVAYAGSS
-970 DGTRAFSLDDRNQ
+970 DGSRSFSLEDRNQ
-983 QYIGYY
+983 QYMGYY
-989 SDSIIQDSTDPK
+989 SDYTIEDNTDPK

-1026 FGLKEPY
+1026 FGLKEQY
-1033 STYRVSDS
+1033 STYELIDGL
-1041 TDETKGQLVVS
+1041 DDTKGQIVAS

-1078 RITINVG
+1078 KITFRVG
-1085 GDSRVPNEYGFTN
+1085 GEGRVFTDFGFTN

-1113 ARIDFRTEY
+1113 ARIDFRPGY
-1122 RGTVEPLYL
+1122 RNTLEPLYL

-1143 LAEATKSSQQVIIHL
+1143 LAEDTKCTQDVILHL
-1158 LSQETTA
+1158 FSQETTA
-1165 WLTMIKVEVGTLST
+1165 WLAMIKVEVGTLST
-1179 SHTEAPEDIAYRINS
+1179 SHTEASEDITHRINS

-1208 AEKSQIYEAELAAK
+1208 AEKSRTYEAELAAK

-1234 YEARIKATEEAI
+1234 YEARIKANEEAI

-1280 MSSSNEGLIIGKNDA
+1280 MSSSNEGLIIGKNDS
-1295 SATIKVSPDR
+1295 SAAIKVSPDR

>member
-1 MIDNNLVMTPIPDSL
+1 
-16 LYVYD
+16 
-21 QNFNLLGAS
+21 
-30 VECFHKHY
+30 
-38 EDEIITRSKGKEVL
+38 
-52 TFEAVE
+52 
-58 TSAIYQ
+58 
-64 YLKTENV
+64 
-71 VKFGERW
+71 
-78 FRIKFAE
+78 
-85 DDSSAKGLTKFTCY
+85 
-99 ALWYELA
+99 
-106 EGLPTP
+106 
-112 IRMVGSTVRA
+112 
-122 VAEAITKDFGKWVKL
+122 
-137 VIPTDS
+137 
-143 GNRPVRS
+143 
-150 ITLKENSGLYKLRY
+150 
-164 LAKQYNMEL
+164 MEL

-446 VAGKDGVGIV
+446 VAGKNGVGIV

-479 VPELVKGRYL
+479 VPELIKGRYL

-502 ETGYSVTYIAQDGNK
+502 ETGYSVTYIARDGNN
-517 GDDGI
+517 GNDGI

-534 ITYATSAFGTTPPE
+534 ISYARATSGTDVPAGGWQSSVPE
-548 NGWSTSIPQVA
+548 VPYGE
-559 PAYYLWTRTKWFYT
+559 YLWTRTKWTYT
-573 DDTTEVGY
+573 DNTSEVGY

-670 QNGIAGK
+670 KNGIAGK

-693 SGTVP
+693 SGTEP
-698 PSGDV
+698 
-703 LINYAK
+703 
-709 VIRPSRSSTDNID
+709 
-722 YPELYFDAVNGA
+722 
-734 KYKLYGI
+734 
-741 SSNGQFASQ
+741 
-750 HLSREE
+750 
-756 SNRVVIWGVQ
+756 
-766 LDTPGGSTFKIISNE
+766 
-781 NTGVHGNEFTWT
+781 
-793 GPTGRTRIRVNT
+793 PTGSWSSRI
-805 YKPDNSTQVEYLRLE
+805 PE
-820 SADSS
+820 
-825 IWSTAIPQV
+825 V
-834 QPGFYLWTRTIWTYT
+834 QPGFYLWTRTIWHYT
-849 DGTSETGYSVTKIGE
+849 DSTSETGYSVSKIGE
-864 QGPRGIQVLQGETGQ
+864 QGPRGIQGLQGETGR
-879 QGIPGTPGPDGRS
+879 QGIPGTPGRDGRS

-925 EAHSKDKASYRWTK
+925 EAHSKDKTSYKWTK
-939 WAVRDGAQG
+939 WIGRDGAQG
-948 IPGKEGANGNTSYF
+948 IPGKAGADGKTSYF
-962 HVAYAGSA
+962 HVAYAGSSN
-970 DGTRAFSLDDRNQ
+970 GSRSFSLEDRNQ
-983 QYIGYY
+983 QYMGYY
-989 SDSIIQDSTDPK
+989 SDYTIEDSTDPK

-1033 STYRVSDS
+1033 STYELIDGP
-1041 TDETKGQLVVS
+1041 DDTKGQIAAS

-1078 RITINVG
+1078 KITFRVG
-1085 GDSRVPNEYGFTN
+1085 GDGRVVTDHGFTN

-1113 ARIDFRTEY
+1113 ARIDFRPGY
-1122 RGTVEPLYL
+1122 RGTLEPLYL

-1143 LAEATKSSQQVIIHL
+1143 LAEDTKCSQDVIIHL
-1158 LSQETTA
+1158 FSQETTA
-1165 WLTMIKVEVGTLST
+1165 WLAMIKVEVGTVNT

-1222 ATMEQLSDLEKA
+1222 ATMGQLSDLEKA
-1234 YEARIKATEEAI
+1234 YEARIKANEEAI

-1280 MSSSNEGLIIGKNDA
+1280 MSSSNEGLIIGKNDS
-1295 SATIKVSPDR
+1295 SAAIKVSPDR

>member
-1 MIDNNLVMTPIPDSL
+1 MIDNNLVMTPTPDSII
-16 LYVYD
+16 YIYD

-30 VECFHKHY
+30 VECFNKHY

-58 TSAIYQ
+58 TSTIYQ
-64 YLKTENV
+64 HLKTENI
-71 VKFGERW
+71 VKFGGRW
-78 FRIKFAE
+78 FRIKFSE
-85 DDSSAKGLTKFTCY
+85 DDSSAKGVTKFTCY

-112 IRMVGSTVRA
+112 IHMVASTVRA
-122 VAEAITKDFGKWVKL
+122 VAETITKDFGKWVKL

-205 LVVEENLN
+205 LVVEENLK

-238 EELTFASINH
+238 EELTFASINN
-248 GSDYLIDVSWFTER
+248 GSDYLLDVSWFTER
-262 QMRPRYIPKS
+262 GMRPRYIPKS

-296 KPLVTYEASAILYD
+296 KPLITYEASAILYD

-338 VDYDDLSNSQITFD
+338 IDYDDLSNSQITFD

-410 EDLKPDDF
+410 EDLRPDDF

-446 VAGKDGVGIV
+446 VAGKNGVGIV

-464 SLSGTQAPTDGWSSQ
+464 SLSGTQAPTDGWTSQ

-489 WTKTFWRYSDGTH
+489 WTKTFWRYSDGAH

-517 GDDGI
+517 GNDGV

-529 IKNTE
+529 IKRTE
-534 ITYATSAFGTTPPE
+534 ISYARSNSGTEPPSDAKW
-548 NGWSTSIPQVA
+548 GSQV
-559 PAYYLWTRTKWFYT
+559 PEVPYGEYLWTRTKWFYT

-581 SVARMGTR
+581 SVARMGTQ

-605 VGLKGTEVVYGLS
+605 VGLKGTEVKYALS
-618 DNDQSAPTTWTQ
+618 DTDTNTPTTWTQ
-630 QVPSLVKGKFLW
+630 QVPTLVKGKFLW
-642 TRTTWTY
+642 TRTIWTY

-670 QNGIAGK
+670 NNGIAGK

-698 PSGDV
+698 PSG
-703 LINYAK
+703 N
-709 VIRPSRSSTDNID
+709 
-722 YPELYFDAVNGA
+722 
-734 KYKLYGI
+734 
-741 SSNGQFASQ
+741 
-750 HLSREE
+750 
-756 SNRVVIWGVQ
+756 
-766 LDTPGGSTFKIISNE
+766 
-781 NTGVHGNEFTWT
+781 WT
-793 GPTGRTRIRVNT
+793 
-805 YKPDNSTQVEYLRLE
+805 
-820 SADSS
+820 SS
-825 IWSTAIPQV
+825 IPEV
-834 QPGFYLWTRTIWTYT
+834 QPGFYLWTRTIWHYT
-849 DGTSETGYSVTKIGE
+849 DSTSETGYSVSKIGE
-864 QGPRGIQVLQGETGQ
+864 QGPRGIQGLQGETGR
-879 QGIPGTPGPDGRS
+879 QGIPGTPGRDGRS

-925 EAHSKDKASYRWTK
+925 EAHSKDKASYKWTK
-939 WAVRDGAQG
+939 WAGRDGAQG
-948 IPGKEGANGNTSYF
+948 IPGKAGADGKTSYF

-970 DGTRAFSLDDRNQ
+970 DGTRSFSLDDRNQ
-983 QYIGYY
+983 QYMGYY
-989 SDSIIQDSTDPK
+989 SDFTIKDSTDPK

-1033 STYRVSDS
+1033 STYSLLD
-1041 TDETKGQLVVS
+1041 DANATKGQIVAS

-1065 KLDSTWNGKYENQ
+1065 KIDSTWDGTYTNQ
-1078 RITINVG
+1078 KITFRVG
-1085 GDSRVPNEYGFTN
+1085 GDSREFGDYGFTN

-1113 ARIDFRTEY
+1113 ARIHFRAGY
-1122 RGTVEPLYL
+1122 RDTIEPLCL

-1143 LAEATKSSQQVIIHL
+1143 LAGDTKCSQDVIIHL
-1158 LSQETTA
+1158 LSRETTA
-1165 WLTMIKVEVGTLST
+1165 WLALIKVEVGTLST

-1208 AEKSQIYEAELAAK
+1208 AEKAQIYEAELQAK

-1259 IEATVAELG
+1259 LDATVAELG

-1280 MSSSNEGLIIGKNDA
+1280 MSSSNEGLIIGKTDA

>member
-64 YLKTENV
+64 HLKTENV

-213 HIVRAEDSRNLCT
+213 HVVRAEDSRNLCT

-446 VAGKDGVGIV
+446 VAGKNGVGIV

-479 VPELVKGRYL
+479 VPELTRGRYL

-502 ETGYSVTYIAQDGNK
+502 ETGYSVTYIARDGNN
-517 GDDGI
+517 GNDGI

-534 ITYATSAFGTTPPE
+534 ISYARATSGTDVPAGGWQSSVPE
-548 NGWSTSIPQVA
+548 VPYGE
-559 PAYYLWTRTKWFYT
+559 YLWTRTKWTYT
-573 DDTTEVGY
+573 DNTSEVGY
-581 SVARMGTR
+581 SVARMGTQ
-589 GPKGDSGSD
+589 GPKGDSGND

-618 DNDQSAPTTWTQ
+618 DNDQSSPTTWTQ

-658 QKTYIARDGNDG
+658 QKTYIARDGNNG

-693 SGTVP
+693 SGTEP
-698 PSGDV
+698 
-703 LINYAK
+703 
-709 VIRPSRSSTDNID
+709 
-722 YPELYFDAVNGA
+722 
-734 KYKLYGI
+734 
-741 SSNGQFASQ
+741 
-750 HLSREE
+750 
-756 SNRVVIWGVQ
+756 
-766 LDTPGGSTFKIISNE
+766 
-781 NTGVHGNEFTWT
+781 
-793 GPTGRTRIRVNT
+793 PTG
-805 YKPDNSTQVEYLRLE
+805 SW
-820 SADSS
+820 SSS
-825 IWSTAIPQV
+825 IPTI
-834 QPGFYLWTRTIWTYT
+834 QPGFYLWTRTIWHYT
-849 DGTSETGYSVTKIGE
+849 DSTSETGYSVSKIGE
-864 QGPRGIQVLQGETGQ
+864 QGPRGIQGLQGETGR
-879 QGIPGTPGPDGRS
+879 QGIPGTPGRDGRS

-925 EAHSKDKASYRWTK
+925 EAHSKDKTSYKWTK
-939 WAVRDGAQG
+939 WIGRDGAQG
-948 IPGKEGANGNTSYF
+948 IPGKAGADGKTSYF

-970 DGTRAFSLDDRNQ
+970 DGSRSFSLEDRNQ
-983 QYIGYY
+983 QYMGYY
-989 SDSIIQDSTDPK
+989 SDYTIEDSTDPK

-1033 STYRVSDS
+1033 STYQLLDGPE
-1041 TDETKGQLVVS
+1041 DTKGQLAVS
-1052 IDTTTK
+1052 IDNTTK
-1058 YRGYNTL
+1058 FRGYSTL
-1065 KLDSTWNGKYENQ
+1065 KIDSTWNGKYENQ
-1078 RITINVG
+1078 KITFRVG
-1085 GDSRVPNEYGFTN
+1085 GDGRVPGHYGFTN
-1098 QNVRISFWG
+1098 QNVRISFWA

-1113 ARIDFRTEY
+1113 ARIDFRAGN

-1143 LAEATKSSQQVIIHL
+1143 IAQDTMCSQDVIIHL
-1158 LSQETTA
+1158 PSRATTA
-1165 WLTMIKVEVGTLST
+1165 WLTMIKVEVGTIST
-1179 SHTEAPEDIAYRINS
+1179 SHTEAPEDVAYRINS

-1234 YEARIKATEEAI
+1234 YEARIKANEEAI

>member
-64 YLKTENV
+64 HLKTENV

-122 VAEAITKDFGKWVKL
+122 IAEAITKDFGKWVKL

-400 IGVLTTTKRS
+400 IGVLATTKRS

-446 VAGKDGVGIV
+446 VAGKNGVGIV

-479 VPELVKGRYL
+479 VPELTKGRYL

-502 ETGYSVTYIAQDGNK
+502 ETGYSVTYISRDGNN
-517 GDDGI
+517 GNDGV

-529 IKNTE
+529 IKNTK
-534 ITYATSAFGTTPPE
+534 ISYARATSGTDVPAGGWQSSVPE
-548 NGWSTSIPQVA
+548 VPYGE
-559 PAYYLWTRTKWFYT
+559 YLWTRTKWTYT
-573 DDTTEVGY
+573 DNTSEVGY
-581 SVARMGTR
+581 SVARMGTQ
-589 GPKGDSGSD
+589 GPKGDSGND

-605 VGLKGTEVVYGLS
+605 VGLKGTKVVYGLS

-658 QKTYIARDGNDG
+658 QKTYIARDGNNG

-693 SGTVP
+693 SGTEP
-698 PSGDV
+698 
-703 LINYAK
+703 
-709 VIRPSRSSTDNID
+709 
-722 YPELYFDAVNGA
+722 
-734 KYKLYGI
+734 
-741 SSNGQFASQ
+741 
-750 HLSREE
+750 
-756 SNRVVIWGVQ
+756 
-766 LDTPGGSTFKIISNE
+766 
-781 NTGVHGNEFTWT
+781 
-793 GPTGRTRIRVNT
+793 PTG
-805 YKPDNSTQVEYLRLE
+805 SW
-820 SADSS
+820 SSS
-825 IWSTAIPQV
+825 IPTI
-834 QPGFYLWTRTIWTYT
+834 QPGFYLWTRTIWHYT
-849 DGTSETGYSVTKIGE
+849 DSTSETGYSVSKIGE
-864 QGPRGIQVLQGETGQ
+864 QGPRGIQGLQGETGR
-879 QGIPGTPGPDGRS
+879 QGIPGTPGRDGRS

-925 EAHSKDKASYRWTK
+925 EAHSKDKVSYKWTK
-939 WAVRDGAQG
+939 WIGRDGAQG
-948 IPGKEGANGNTSYF
+948 IPGKAGADGKTSYF

-970 DGTRAFSLDDRNQ
+970 DGSRSFSLEDRNQ
-983 QYIGYY
+983 QYMGYY
-989 SDSIIQDSTDPK
+989 SDYTIEDSTDPK

-1033 STYRVSDS
+1033 STYELIDS
-1041 TDETKGQLVVS
+1041 ENDTKGQLVAS

-1078 RITINVG
+1078 KITFRVG
-1085 GDSRVPNEYGFTN
+1085 GDGREFTEYGFTN

-1113 ARIDFRTEY
+1113 ARIDFRPGY
-1122 RGTVEPLYL
+1122 RRTLEPLYL

-1143 LAEATKSSQQVIIHL
+1143 LAKDTKCTQEVIIHL

-1165 WLTMIKVEVGTLST
+1165 WLAMIKVEVGTVNT
-1179 SHTEAPEDIAYRINS
+1179 SHTEAPEDITYRINS

-1234 YEARIKATEEAI
+1234 YDARIKANEEAI

>member
-16 LYVYD
+16 VYIYD

-58 TSAIYQ
+58 TSSIYQ
-64 YLKTENV
+64 HLKTENV

-226 AYKLTGKGENDD
+226 AYKLTGKGEHDD
-238 EELTFASINH
+238 EELTFASINN

-310 KVPDL
+310 KVPNL

-456 DTDITYCI
+456 DTDVTYCI

-479 VPELVKGRYL
+479 VPELTKGRYL

-502 ETGYSVTYIAQDGNK
+502 ETGYSVTYIARDGNN
-517 GDDGI
+517 GNDGI

-534 ITYATSAFGTTPPE
+534 ISYARATSGTDVPAGGWQSSVPE
-548 NGWSTSIPQVA
+548 VPYGE
-559 PAYYLWTRTKWFYT
+559 YLWTRTKWTYT
-573 DDTTEVGY
+573 DNTSEVGY
-581 SVARMGTR
+581 SVARMGTK

-670 QNGIAGK
+670 NNGIAGK

-693 SGTVP
+693 SGTEP
-698 PSGDV
+698 
-703 LINYAK
+703 
-709 VIRPSRSSTDNID
+709 
-722 YPELYFDAVNGA
+722 
-734 KYKLYGI
+734 
-741 SSNGQFASQ
+741 
-750 HLSREE
+750 
-756 SNRVVIWGVQ
+756 
-766 LDTPGGSTFKIISNE
+766 
-781 NTGVHGNEFTWT
+781 
-793 GPTGRTRIRVNT
+793 PTG
-805 YKPDNSTQVEYLRLE
+805 SW
-820 SADSS
+820 SSS
-825 IWSTAIPQV
+825 IPTI
-834 QPGFYLWTRTIWTYT
+834 QPGFYLWTRTIWHYT
-849 DGTSETGYSVTKIGE
+849 DSTSETGYSVSKIGE
-864 QGPRGIQVLQGETGQ
+864 QGPRGIQGLQGETGR
-879 QGIPGTPGPDGRS
+879 QGIPGTPGRDGRS

-925 EAHSKDKASYRWTK
+925 EAHSKDKTSYKWTK
-939 WAVRDGAQG
+939 WIGRDGAQG
-948 IPGKEGANGNTSYF
+948 IPGKAGADGKTSYF

-970 DGTRAFSLDDRNQ
+970 DGSRSFSLEDRNQ
-983 QYIGYY
+983 QYMGYY
-989 SDSIIQDSTDPK
+989 SDFTPEDSSDPK

-1026 FGLKEPY
+1026 FGLKEQY
-1033 STYRVSDS
+1033 STYKLIDGP
-1041 TDETKGQLVVS
+1041 DDTKGQLVAS

-1065 KLDSTWNGKYENQ
+1065 KIDSTWNGEYRNQ
-1078 RITINVG
+1078 KITFQVG
-1085 GDSRVPNEYGFTN
+1085 GDGRVFTDYGFTN

-1113 ARIDFRTEY
+1113 ARIDFRPGY
-1122 RGTVEPLYL
+1122 RGTLEPLYL

-1143 LAEATKSSQQVIIHL
+1143 LAKDTKCSQDVIIHL

-1165 WLTMIKVEVGTLST
+1165 WLAMIKVEVGTLST
-1179 SHTEAPEDIAYRINS
+1179 SYTEAPEDIAYRINS

-1234 YEARIKATEEAI
+1234 YEARIKANEEAI

-1295 SATIKVSPDR
+1295 SATIKVSSDR
-1305 ISMFSAGKEVMYISQ
+1305 ISMFSTGKEVMYISQ